1 MRPLPESKLLQP
13 PTLDARLAA
22 AAAYVRPGRVAAD
35 VGCDHGRLAVALA
48 AQGKCKKIIASD
60 IRPAPL
66 AMAQR
71 LVTLHSCGDVVE
83 CRLGAGLSVLRPG
96 EADDIVI
103 AGVSGVTVC
112 EILGQA
118 PAGFFAAKPDAR
130 FIFIPATKHP
140 FLRRWLAQHGFA
152 LLEETPVLAAGRYY
166 TVMHAAYT
174 GRAEEPAPLWC
185 AVGCAAHGP
194 HAAGYLA
201 REAMHLA
208 KEARGAAP
216 EESKKLL
223 ALAAAVEEVAR
234 TCRA

>member
-1 MRPLPESKLLQP
+1 MPESKLLQP
-13 PTLDARLAA
+13 PVLDARLAA
-22 AAAYVRPGRVAAD
+22 AAAYVRPGCVAAD
-35 VGCDHGRLAVALA
+35 VGCDHGRLSVALA
-48 AQGKCKKIIASD
+48 AQGKCRKIIASD

-66 AMAQR
+66 ATAQR
-71 LVTLHSCGDVVE
+71 LVTLHGCGDVVE

-112 EILGQA
+112 EMLEQA
-118 PAGFFAAKPDAR
+118 PEAFYAAKPDMR

-152 LLEETPVLAAGRYY
+152 LLDDTPVLADGRYY
-166 TVMHAAYT
+166 IVMHAAYT
-174 GRAEEPAPLWC
+174 GGTKTPDPLWC
-185 AVGCAAHGP
+185 VVGRAGRGP

-201 REAMHLA
+201 REAMLLK

-216 EESKKLL
+216 EESKRLL
-223 ALAAAVEEVAR
+223 ALAAAVEEAAN
-234 TCRA
+234 TCQA

>member
-1 MRPLPESKLLQP
+1 LPESKLLQP
-13 PTLDARLAA
+13 PALDARLAA
-22 AAAYVRPGRVAAD
+22 AAAYVRPGCVAAD
-35 VGCDHGRLAVALA
+35 VGCDHGRLSVALA
-48 AQGKCKKIIASD
+48 AQGKCRKIIASD

-66 AMAQR
+66 ATAQR
-71 LVTLHSCGDVVE
+71 LVTLHGCGDVVE
-83 CRLGAGLSVLRPG
+83 CRLGAGLSVLHPG

-112 EILGQA
+112 EMLEQA
-118 PAGFFAAKPDAR
+118 PEAFYAAKPGMR

-152 LLEETPVLAAGRYY
+152 LLDETPVLAAGRYY

-174 GRAEEPAPLWC
+174 GGTETPDPLWC
-185 AVGCAAHGP
+185 VVGRAGHGP

-201 REAMHLA
+201 REAMLLK

-216 EESKKLL
+216 EESKRLL
-223 ALAAAVEEVAR
+223 ALAAAVEEAAN
-234 TCRA
+234 TCQA

>member
-1 MRPLPESKLLQP
+1 M
-13 PTLDARLAA
+13 
-22 AAAYVRPGRVAAD
+22 
-35 VGCDHGRLAVALA
+35 
-48 AQGKCKKIIASD
+48 
-60 IRPAPL
+60 
-66 AMAQR
+66 
-71 LVTLHSCGDVVE
+71 E

-112 EILGQA
+112 EMLEQA
-118 PAGFFAAKPDAR
+118 PEAFYAAKPDMR

-152 LLEETPVLAAGRYY
+152 LLDETPVLAAGRYY

-174 GRAEEPAPLWC
+174 GGTKTPDPLWC
-185 AVGCAAHGP
+185 VVGRAGRGP

-201 REAMHLA
+201 REAMLLK

-216 EESKKLL
+216 EESKRLL
-223 ALAAAVEEVAR
+223 ALAAAVEEAAN
-234 TCRA
+234 TCQA